1 MNNQEND
8 TEKPRTSIT
17 LIITDGG
24 VMGNVWFNNIKATWT
39 GPMSSSI
46 TGLNTTNKIKNVI
59 LENVNIESTKSR

>member
-24 VMGNVWFNNIKATWT
+24 VMGNVWFNNIKAT
-39 GPMSSSI
+39 
-46 TGLNTTNKIKNVI
+46 
-59 LENVNIESTKSR
+59 